1 MQGSLALQHHL
12 RVLAANPSGVVG
24 LLLLLTWAAIALASE
39 ALAPYDALQQALP
52 PARPDDSPA
61 RQEPSTRYWFGT
73 DEVGRDVFSR
83 VLAGARISLAL
94 GFISVSIGLVLGS
107 VLGLWAGFYGGWT
120 DAVIMRTMDAL
131 LAFPGILLAL
141 VVIAALGT
149 SIQNVMLAVGTAIIP
164 QYARLVRS
172 LTLSI
177 RELAYIEAAHVVGSG
192 APRIL
197 ALFPPLILGWLGRPA
212 LGIAGAA
219 WASTIASFAAVAASA
234 TLLVRAGLLRW
245 SLRGCWASWV
255 AVLHVGGPA
264 IAAGLIVPA
273 SALVVTRL
281 LAGHGHEVV
290 AGFNV
295 ASRVELLV
303 VMILWCASASVEP
316 LVGQNWGARR
326 FDRVDSALRLA
337 NGFCI
342 VWGALTCA
350 VLVAFGGRLAGL
362 IDANPVVVEVAEAFF
377 LVVPASMGLMGVM
390 QVASSCFNARGR
402 PMPAFVISLGRAFA
416 LHVPLAILGNLL
428 WGYHGI
434 FLATAATNV
443 LMGAS
448 AWAWNRRSVRR
459 DSAALMAARG

>member
-1 MQGSLALQHHL
+1 MAMG
-12 RVLAANPSGVVG
+12 
-24 LLLLLTWAAIALASE
+24 AIAMNVTQVAEAVFLGMVGTE
-39 ALAPYDALQQALP
+39 ALA
-52 PARPDDSPA
+52 
-61 RQEPSTRYWFGT
+61 
-73 DEVGRDVFSR
+73 
-83 VLAGARISLAL
+83 AL
-94 GFISVSIGLVLGS
+94 GFAFPVIVTLFAFGGGIGVGASSVIARAMG
-107 VLGLWAGFYGGWT
+107 AGHRER
-120 DAVIMRTMDAL
+120 AAL
-131 LAFPGILLAL
+131 LTTHAQALTFVVTSALCIVVFTFSEAIFTALGAQGVVKRMTIEYLDVYLLGTPFFLLAMVASTL
-141 VVIAALGT
+141 LRATGRAVSPG
-149 SIQNVMLAVGTAIIP
+149 VMLTGMALL
-164 QYARLVRS
+164 QM
-172 LTLSI
+172 
-177 RELAYIEAAHVVGSG
+177 
-192 APRIL
+192 
-197 ALFPPLILGWLGRPA
+197 ALFPPLILGWLGLPA

-234 TLLVRAGLLRW
+234 TLLVRAGLLRR
-245 SLRGCWASWV
+245 SLKGCWASWV

-303 VMILWCASASVEP
+303 IMILWCASGSVEP

-326 FDRVDSALRLA
+326 FDRVYSALRLA
-337 NGFCI
+337 NGFCL

-350 VLVAFGGRLAGL
+350 VLVTFGGRLAGL

-402 PMPAFVISLGRAFA
+402 PMPALVISLGRAFG
-416 LHVPLAILGNLL
+416 LHVPLAVLGNLL

-448 AWAWNRRSVRR
+448 AWAWNRRSVQR
-459 DSAALMAARG
+459 DSAALMAGRG

>member
-1 MQGSLALQHHL
+1 MAMG
-12 RVLAANPSGVVG
+12 
-24 LLLLLTWAAIALASE
+24 AIAMNVTQVAEAVFLGMVGTE
-39 ALAPYDALQQALP
+39 ALA
-52 PARPDDSPA
+52 
-61 RQEPSTRYWFGT
+61 
-73 DEVGRDVFSR
+73 
-83 VLAGARISLAL
+83 AL
-94 GFISVSIGLVLGS
+94 GFAFPVIVTLFAFGGGIGVGASSVIARAMG
-107 VLGLWAGFYGGWT
+107 AGQRER
-120 DAVIMRTMDAL
+120 AAL
-131 LAFPGILLAL
+131 LTTHAQALTLVVTSALCILVFACSEAIFTALGAQGVVKRMTIEYLDVYLLGTPFFLLAMVASTL
-141 VVIAALGT
+141 LRATGRAVSPGVVLTGMALL
-149 SIQNVMLAVGTAIIP
+149 QM
-164 QYARLVRS
+164 
-172 LTLSI
+172 
-177 RELAYIEAAHVVGSG
+177 
-192 APRIL
+192 
-197 ALFPPLILGWLGRPA
+197 ALFPPLILGWLGLPA

-245 SLRGCWASWV
+245 SLKGCWASWV

-303 VMILWCASASVEP
+303 VMILWSASASVEP

-326 FDRVDSALRLA
+326 FDRVSSALRLA

-350 VLVAFGGRLAGL
+350 VLVAFGARLAAL
-362 IDANPVVVEVAEAFF
+362 IDANPVVVDVAGAYF

-402 PMPAFVISLGRAFA
+402 PMPALVISLGRAFV
-416 LHVPLAILGNLL
+416 LHVPLAVLGNLL

-448 AWAWNRRSVRR
+448 AWAWNRRSVQR